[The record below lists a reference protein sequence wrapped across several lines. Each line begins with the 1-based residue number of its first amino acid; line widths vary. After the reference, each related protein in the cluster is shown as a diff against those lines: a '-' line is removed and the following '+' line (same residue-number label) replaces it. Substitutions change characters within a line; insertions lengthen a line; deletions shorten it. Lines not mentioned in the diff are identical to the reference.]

1 MMDQQRK
8 ERDPQQHGVKST
20 GKATAM
26 MTELQLEVAALS
38 DIGYKR
44 LNNEDSFGYD
54 RDTNLF
60 VVCDGMG
67 GLAAGE
73 VASNTAVG
81 ITLRTYRELCHYEM
95 DPEKRLLSAIARAN
109 EAVWNMA
116 REDRKLRGMG
126 TTLVAACALRNRLL
140 IGNVGDSRAYFLRD
154 GDCVQITEDHSYA
167 VEQMKRGGGNSGVS
181 ARLQQLITRA
191 VGVDATVSPDFF
203 VINLEPGDMLLLAT
217 DGLTR
222 YANAD
227 TLAQQIYTHP
237 DLEEICRRLIALAH
251 AGGAEDNV
259 TCLLL
264 RVR

>member
-1 MMDQQRK
+1 MTDQQRK
-8 ERDPQQHGVKST
+8 EFDLKKHGVQST
-20 GKATAM
+20 REGTAM
-26 MTELQLEVAALS
+26 MTELRLDVAGLS
-38 DIGYKR
+38 DIGHKR
-44 LNNEDSFGYD
+44 FNNEDSFGYD
-54 RDTNLF
+54 LDANIF

-73 VASNTAVG
+73 VASNAAVEL
-81 ITLRTYRELCHYEM
+81 TLRTYKELCRHEM
-95 DPEKRLLSAIARAN
+95 DPEKRLDTAIGSAN

-116 REDRKLRGMG
+116 QEDRALRGMG
-126 TTLVAACALRNRLL
+126 TTLVAACVLHNRLL

-167 VEQMKRGGGNSGVS
+167 AEQMRRGGSGVS
-181 ARLQQLITRA
+181 ARLQQVITRA
-191 VGVDATVSPDFF
+191 VGVDAAVKADFF
-203 VINLEPGDMLLLAT
+203 VVNLQSGDTVLLTT

-222 YANAD
+222 YADAD
-227 TLAQQIYTHP
+227 KLAQEIYTHS
-237 DLEEICRRLIALAH
+237 DLEKTCRALISIAH